1 MVNDAKDKKKQQK
14 EEEKTEERRLK
25 KNELNSFIKRN
36 YHDIQTKKKKS
47 KKSKSPFKFQPN
59 IDTHSKEL
67 AEEVKKKRNKDV
79 FSSLF

>member
-1 MVNDAKDKKKQQK
+1 MKKK
-14 EEEKTEERRLK
+14 
-25 KNELNSFIKRN
+25 ELNSFIKRN
-36 YHDIQTKKKKS
+36 YHDFQQKKKKNKNS
-47 KKSKSPFKFQPN
+47 QSPFKFKPD